1 MFTGIV
7 QDLRAVEAIELT
19 PTGIRLDIALGPL
32 AQDLQLGASVAVNGT
47 CLTVTSV
54 SNSLVSFD
62 VIPETLELTNLGKLK
77 AGTPV
82 NIERSYR
89 VGDEVGGH
97 IVSGHVTGQA
107 IVTDVS
113 GGDDETRLWF
123 EVPEQAIDGLLMKG
137 FVALDGAS
145 LTISNIDRGAG
156 RIEVS
161 LIPETLARTTLG
173 RVQPGSRVNL
183 EVDQQTAAIVTTVER
198 VLASDQWLDKLAERL
213 EQRAAKG

>member
-7 QDLRAVEAIELT
+7 QDLRAVEAVEST
-19 PTGIRLDIALGPL
+19 ATGVRLDIALGPL
-32 AQDLQLGASVAVNGT
+32 AQDLQLGASVAINGT

-54 SNSLVSFD
+54 SNTLVSFD
-62 VIPETLELTNLGKLK
+62 VIPETLELTNLGTLR
-77 AGTPV
+77 AGEFV

-107 IVTDVS
+107 KVAEIA
-113 GGDDETRLWF
+113 GGDKETRIWF
-123 EVPEQAIDGLLMKG
+123 EVPAQAIDSLLMKG

-145 LTISNIDRGAG
+145 LTISNIDRDAS

-173 RVQPGSRVNL
+173 RIAPGGYVNL

-198 VLASDQWLDKLAERL
+198 VLASDQWLDRLAARL
-213 EQRAAKG
+213 EQRATQ